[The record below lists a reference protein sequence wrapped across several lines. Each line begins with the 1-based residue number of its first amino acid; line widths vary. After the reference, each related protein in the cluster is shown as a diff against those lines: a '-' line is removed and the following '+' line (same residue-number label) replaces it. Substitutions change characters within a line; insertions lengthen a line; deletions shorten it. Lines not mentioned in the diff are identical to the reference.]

1 MSDFANTLN
10 YLPALRLPALYLP
23 ALRLPALRLP
33 ALHKS
38 GKSNI
43 LSPS

>member
-23 ALRLPALRLP
+23 ALRLPAL
-33 ALHKS
+33 HKS